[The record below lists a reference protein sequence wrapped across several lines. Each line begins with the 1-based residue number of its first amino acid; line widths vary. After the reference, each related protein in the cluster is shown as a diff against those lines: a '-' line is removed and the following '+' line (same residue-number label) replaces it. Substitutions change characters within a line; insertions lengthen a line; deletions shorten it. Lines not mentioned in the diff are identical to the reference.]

1 MKLYGRERDEM
12 IFSNILVPFDGSEL
26 SLKSLDK
33 AVEMA
38 RLDQNVKITALYVV
52 QLPIKRVPDSIY
64 NPVKQA
70 ILDDAHTTIALAKEK
85 LEMVSTQAEAIVV
98 EGAPIRAI
106 LEKTHDR
113 NCDLIIMGSRG
124 LSGFKEF
131 LGSVS
136 HYISQNSKVPVLL
149 MK

>member
-1 MKLYGRERDEM
+1 M

-26 SLKSLDK
+26 SLKSLEK

-38 RLDQNVKITALYVV
+38 KFDPNVKVIALYVV

-70 ILDDAHTTIALAKEK
+70 ILDEAHTTIAVAKEK
-85 LEMVSTQAEAIVV
+85 LAEISNQGESIVI

-106 LEKTHDR
+106 LEQAHDR
-113 NCDLIIMGSRG
+113 QCDLIIMGSRG